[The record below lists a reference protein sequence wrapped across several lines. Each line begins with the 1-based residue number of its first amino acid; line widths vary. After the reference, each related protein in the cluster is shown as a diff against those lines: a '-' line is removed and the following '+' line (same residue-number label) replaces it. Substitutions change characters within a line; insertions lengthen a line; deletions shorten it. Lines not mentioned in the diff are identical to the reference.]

1 MRMLEAFNISHQQ
14 SVFAKHRLNVYQTAC
29 KTGIDENDSVNFE
42 EETARSS
49 DKLIMGDLEREQD
62 IKLGSVASSTAN
74 ISMNSAIKSLKEEL
88 RKLRP
93 PKILVTINRLLIG
106 TFALLLLLFTFD
118 CLSVLNKSNKYM
130 SAVKTT
136 EDADM
141 LQQNLRMSFDS
152 ILLHESIVKFNGTAD
167 WSQSLINRT

>member
-1 MRMLEAFNISHQQ
+1 
-14 SVFAKHRLNVYQTAC
+14 
-29 KTGIDENDSVNFE
+29 
-42 EETARSS
+42 
-49 DKLIMGDLEREQD
+49 
-62 IKLGSVASSTAN
+62 
-74 ISMNSAIKSLKEEL
+74 MNSAIKSLKEEL